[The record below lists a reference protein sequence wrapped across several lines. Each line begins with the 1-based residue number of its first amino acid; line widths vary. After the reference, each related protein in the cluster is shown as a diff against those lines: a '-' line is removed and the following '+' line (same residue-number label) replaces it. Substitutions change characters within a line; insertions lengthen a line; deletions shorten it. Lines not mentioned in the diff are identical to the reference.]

1 MSRAVQSER
10 GRYKIS
16 ASMELTPPI
25 EMSDSYPPVLEE
37 VARLAGLPEV
47 RAAFD
52 WFRSQEAQFVEWQME
67 SARIA
72 APPFGEAARGAWL
85 ADRFRELGLSEVQA
99 DEAGNVFGV
108 QPGSGSRSV
117 ALSAHIDT
125 VFPASTPLN
134 IRQQGSRLYG
144 PGVSDNGA
152 GIAALLAVA
161 GAIRAARI
169 SHVLPFVFIGDV
181 GEEGE
186 GDLRGMRH
194 VFATPRWRDSIAYSV
209 IVDGAGSDTVVAEAL
224 GSRRFEVI
232 VRGPGGHSWSDFG
245 APNPIIVL
253 SRALEAFRQTPVP
266 ASPKTTFN
274 VGVIRGGTSVNS
286 IPESASMR
294 VDLRS
299 TSMAEIDRLE
309 RALRIAVDQAIEAE
323 NRAAAG
329 HGKRKPQEVQCEVV
343 AIGNRPAGELAAD
356 TRILKV
362 IRAVDAQ
369 LGNAAQVQRAST
381 DANIPLS
388 LGREAIAIGGGG
400 SGGGAH
406 TLQEW
411 FDCSRRDLGL
421 RRIVLTMLALSGVG
435 E

>member
-1 MSRAVQSER
+1 
-10 GRYKIS
+10 
-16 ASMELTPPI
+16 MEFIPQVAA
-25 EMSDSYPPVLEE
+25 SDSYPPLQEE
-37 VARLAGLPEV
+37 VARLTGSLEV
-47 RAAFD
+47 RSAFER
-52 WFRSQEAQFVEWQME
+52 FRSQESQFALWQME
-67 SARIA
+67 ATRIA
-72 APPFGEAARGAWL
+72 APPFGEAARGSWL
-85 ADRFRELGLSEVQA
+85 ADRFRELGLIDVQVDEV
-99 DEAGNVFGV
+99 GNVFGIR
-108 QPGSGSRSV
+108 PGYGRRFV

-125 VFPASTPLN
+125 VFPAATPLH
-134 IRQQGSRLYG
+134 IRQESSRLYG

-152 GIAALLAVA
+152 GIAAMLAVA
-161 GAIRAARI
+161 SILGSAKI
-169 SHVLPFVFIGDV
+169 SHALPFLFMGNV

-194 VFATPRWRDSIAYSV
+194 VFATPRWRDAIAYSV
-209 IVDGAGSDTVVAEAL
+209 IVDGAGADTIVAEAL

-232 VRGPGGHSWSDFG
+232 ARGPGGHSWSDFG

-253 SRALEAFRQTPVP
+253 SRAIEAFSRTQVP

-274 VGVIRGGTSVNS
+274 IGVVRGGTSVNS

-299 TSMAEIDRLE
+299 TSMSEIDRLE
-309 RALRIAVDQAIEAE
+309 RALRVALDQAVVAE
-323 NRAAAG
+323 NRGAAQLSA
-329 HGKRKPQEVQCEVV
+329 RKPQVVQSEVV
-343 AIGNRPAGELAAD
+343 EIGNRPAGELASDA
-356 TRILKV
+356 RLLKV

-369 LGNAAQVQRAST
+369 LGNTAQVQRAST

-411 FDCSRRDLGL
+411 FDCNGRELGL
-421 RRIVLTMLALSGVG
+421 RRILLTMLTLAGIG

>member
-1 MSRAVQSER
+1 MAFGSQAEV
-10 GRYKIS
+10 
-16 ASMELTPPI
+16 
-25 EMSDSYPPVLEE
+25 SDVYPSVPEE
-37 VARLAGLPEV
+37 VARLAASPEI
-47 RAAFD
+47 RSAFN
-52 WFRSQEAQFVEWQME
+52 WFRSQEPQLAHWQME
-67 SARIA
+67 MARIA
-72 APPFGEAARGAWL
+72 APPFGEAARGVWL
-85 ADRFRELGLSEVQA
+85 AEKFRELGLDDVRI
-99 DEAGNVFGV
+99 DDVGNVFGV
-108 QPGSGSRSV
+108 HPGFGKRYV

-125 VFPASTPLN
+125 VFPAGTPLN
-134 IRQQGSRLYG
+134 IRQQGSKLYG

-152 GIAALLAVA
+152 GVTAMLAIVALLRSVRVRHAM
-161 GAIRAARI
+161 
-169 SHVLPFVFIGDV
+169 PFLFIGNV

-194 VFATPRWRDSIAYSV
+194 IFATQRWKDSIAYSLV
-209 IVDGAGSDTVVAEAL
+209 LDGAGSDTIVAEAL

-245 APNPIIVL
+245 APNPIVVL
-253 SRALEAFRQTPVP
+253 ARTVESFCQTPVS
-266 ASPKTTFN
+266 AAPKSTFN
-274 VGVIRGGTSVNS
+274 IGVIRGGTSVNS

-299 TSMAEIDRLE
+299 TSMQELERLE
-309 RALRIAVDQAIEAE
+309 RSLRVSLDQALDAEQKSVEA
-323 NRAAAG
+323 RGIAS
-329 HGKRKPQEVQCEVV
+329 RKPQTVTAEVV
-343 AIGNRPAGELAAD
+343 VIGDRPAGELEPAA
-356 TRILKV
+356 RIFEV

-388 LGREAIAIGGGG
+388 IGREAIAIGGGG

-411 FDCSRRDLGL
+411 FDCNGREVGL
-421 RRIVLTMLALSGVG
+421 KRILLTMMTLAGAG

>member
-1 MSRAVQSER
+1 
-10 GRYKIS
+10 
-16 ASMELTPPI
+16 MEFIPQVAA
-25 EMSDSYPPVLEE
+25 SDSYPPLQEE
-37 VARLAGLPEV
+37 VARLTGSLEV
-47 RAAFD
+47 RSAFER
-52 WFRSQEAQFVEWQME
+52 FRSQESQFALWQME
-67 SARIA
+67 ATRIA
-72 APPFGEAARGAWL
+72 APPFGEAARGSWL
-85 ADRFRELGLSEVQA
+85 ADRFRELGLIDVQVDEV
-99 DEAGNVFGV
+99 GNVFGIR
-108 QPGSGSRSV
+108 PGYGQRFV

-125 VFPASTPLN
+125 VFPAATPLH
-134 IRQQGSRLYG
+134 IRQESSRLYG

-161 GAIRAARI
+161 SILGSAKI
-169 SHVLPFVFIGDV
+169 SHALPFLFMGNV

-194 VFATPRWRDSIAYSV
+194 VFATPRWRDAIAYNV
-209 IVDGAGSDTVVAEAL
+209 IVDGAGADTIVAEAL

-253 SRALEAFRQTPVP
+253 SRAIEAFSRTEVPV
-266 ASPKTTFN
+266 SPKTTFN
-274 VGVIRGGTSVNS
+274 VGVVRGGTSVNS

-299 TSMAEIDRLE
+299 TSMSEIDRLE
-309 RALRIAVDQAIEAE
+309 RALRVALDQAVVAE
-323 NRAAAG
+323 NRRAAQLSA
-329 HGKRKPQEVQCEVV
+329 RKPQVVQSEVV
-343 AIGNRPAGELAAD
+343 EIGNRPAGELASDA
-356 TRILKV
+356 RLLKV

-369 LGNAAQVQRAST
+369 LGNTAQVQRAST

-411 FDCSRRDLGL
+411 FDCNGRELGL
-421 RRIVLTMLALSGVG
+421 RRILLTMLTLAGIG

>member
-1 MSRAVQSER
+1 LWQ
-10 GRYKIS
+10 
-16 ASMELTPPI
+16 I
-25 EMSDSYPPVLEE
+25 E
-37 VARLAGLPEV
+37 AT
-47 RAAFD
+47 
-52 WFRSQEAQFVEWQME
+52 
-67 SARIA
+67 RIA
-72 APPFGEAARGAWL
+72 APPFGESARASWL
-85 ADRFRELGLSEVQA
+85 ADRFRELGLIDVQIDEV
-99 DEAGNVFGV
+99 GNVFGIR
-108 QPGSGSRSV
+108 PGYGRRFV

-125 VFPASTPLN
+125 VFPAATPLH
-134 IRQQGSRLYG
+134 IRQESSRLYG

-152 GIAALLAVA
+152 GIAAMLAVA
-161 GAIRAARI
+161 SILGSAKI
-169 SHVLPFVFIGDV
+169 SHALPFLFIGNV

-194 VFATPRWRDSIAYSV
+194 VFATPRWRDAIAYNL
-209 IVDGAGSDTVVAEAL
+209 IVDGAGADTIVAEAL

-232 VRGPGGHSWSDFG
+232 IRGPGGHSWSDFG
-245 APNPIIVL
+245 APNPII
-253 SRALEAFRQTPVP
+253 ALARTVEAFSRTPVP

-274 VGVIRGGTSVNS
+274 IGVVRGGTSVNS

-299 TSMAEIDRLE
+299 TSMSEIDRLE
-309 RALRIAVDQAIEAE
+309 TALRGALDQAVAAE
-323 NRAAAG
+323 NRGAALQST
-329 HGKRKPQEVQCEVV
+329 RKPQTVQSEVV
-343 AIGNRPAGELAAD
+343 EIGNRPAGELASDA
-356 TRILKV
+356 RLLKV

-369 LGNAAQVQRAST
+369 LGNTAQVQRAST

-411 FDCSRRDLGL
+411 FDCNGRELGL
-421 RRIVLTMLALSGVG
+421 RRILLTMLTLAGTG

>member
-1 MSRAVQSER
+1 
-10 GRYKIS
+10 
-16 ASMELTPPI
+16 
-25 EMSDSYPPVLEE
+25 
-37 VARLAGLPEV
+37 V

-52 WFRSQEAQFVEWQME
+52 RFRSQESQFAQWQME
-67 SARIA
+67 ATRVA
-72 APPFGEAARGAWL
+72 APPFGEAARSAWL
-85 ADRFRELGLSEVQA
+85 ADRFRDLGLNDVQV
-99 DEAGNVFGV
+99 DDVGNVFGIR
-108 QPGSGSRSV
+108 PGYGSRFV

-125 VFPASTPLN
+125 VFPAATPLN

-152 GIAALLAVA
+152 GIAAMLAVA
-161 GAIRAARI
+161 SVLSSALGSARI
-169 SHVLPFVFIGDV
+169 SHGLPFVFIGNV

-194 VFATPRWRDSIAYSV
+194 VFATPRWRDAIAYSV
-209 IVDGAGSDTVVAEAL
+209 IVDGAGADTVVAEAL
-224 GSRRFEVI
+224 GSRRFEII

-245 APNPIIVL
+245 APNPIIAL
-253 SRALEAFRQTPVP
+253 SRTIEVFSQTPVP

-299 TSMAEIDRLE
+299 TSMMEIDRLE
-309 RALRIAVDQAIEAE
+309 RALRAALQQAVAAE
-323 NRAAAG
+323 NRAAAQ
-329 HGKRKPQEVQCEVV
+329 HATRKPQVVQSEVV
-343 AIGNRPAGELAAD
+343 EIGNRPAGELTPDA
-356 TRILKV
+356 RLLKV

-369 LGNAAQVQRAST
+369 LGNTAQVQRAST

-388 LGREAIAIGGGG
+388 LGREAIAIGAGG

-411 FDCSRRDLGL
+411 FDCNGRDLGL
-421 RRIVLTMLALSGVG
+421 RRILLTMLTLSGVG

>member
-1 MSRAVQSER
+1 
-10 GRYKIS
+10 
-16 ASMELTPPI
+16 MELIPPVAA
-25 EMSDSYPPVLEE
+25 SDSYPSVQQE
-37 VARLAGLPEV
+37 VARLAGSPEV

-52 WFRSQEAQFVEWQME
+52 RFRSQESQFALWQME
-67 SARIA
+67 ATRVA

-85 ADRFRELGLSEVQA
+85 ADRFRDLGLTDVQVDEV
-99 DEAGNVFGV
+99 GNVFGV
-108 QPGSGSRSV
+108 RPGYGSRFV

-125 VFPASTPLN
+125 VFPAATPLN

-144 PGVSDNGA
+144 PGVADNGA
-152 GIAALLAVA
+152 GIAAMLAVA
-161 GAIRAARI
+161 GVLGSARI
-169 SHVLPFVFIGDV
+169 SHALPFVFIGNV

-194 VFATPRWRDSIAYSV
+194 VFATPRWRDAIAYSV
-209 IVDGAGSDTVVAEAL
+209 IVDGAGADTVVAEAL

-245 APNPIIVL
+245 VPNPIIAL
-253 SRALEAFRQTPVP
+253 SRAIEVFSQTPVP
-266 ASPKTTFN
+266 AAPKTTFN
-274 VGVIRGGTSVNS
+274 IGVIRGGTSVNS

-299 TSMAEIDRLE
+299 TSTAEIDRLE
-309 RALRIAVDQAIEAE
+309 RALRIALDQAVAAE
-323 NRAAAG
+323 NRAAAQ
-329 HGKRKPQEVQCEVV
+329 HGTRRPQVVQSEVV
-343 AIGNRPAGELAAD
+343 EIGNRPAGELAAD
-356 TRILKV
+356 ARLLKV

-369 LGNAAQVQRAST
+369 LGNTAQVQRAST

-388 LGREAIAIGGGG
+388 LGREAIAIGAGG

-411 FDCSRRDLGL
+411 FDCNGRELGL
-421 RRIVLTMLALSGVG
+421 RRILLTMLTLSGVG

>member
-1 MSRAVQSER
+1 M
-10 GRYKIS
+10 S
-16 ASMELTPPI
+16 ASDVHPPAQQ
-25 EMSDSYPPVLEE
+25 E

-47 RAAFD
+47 RSAFGR
-52 WFRSQEAQFVEWQME
+52 FRQEEPQFAQWQME
-67 SARIA
+67 VSRVAS
-72 APPFGEAARGAWL
+72 PPFGEGARGEWL
-85 ADRFRELGLSEVQA
+85 ADRFRQIGLTDVQVDEV
-99 DEAGNVFGV
+99 GNVFGV
-108 QPGSGSRSV
+108 RHGQGSRFV

-125 VFPASTPLN
+125 VFPSTTPLN

-152 GIAALLAVA
+152 GIAAMLAVA
-161 GAIRAARI
+161 SVLTNSRI
-169 SHVLPFVFIGDV
+169 THDLPFVFIGNV

-194 VFATPRWRDSIAYSV
+194 VFQTPRWRDAIDYSV
-209 IVDGAGSDTVVAEAL
+209 IVDGAGADTVVAEAL

-232 VRGPGGHSWSDFG
+232 ARGPGGHSWSDFG
-245 APNPIIVL
+245 TPNPIIVL
-253 SRALEAFRQTPVP
+253 GRAIQFLSETPVP
-266 ASPKTTFN
+266 ALPKTTFN

-299 TSMAEIDRLE
+299 TSMVEIDRLE
-309 RALRIAVDQAIEAE
+309 RALRIALDHAVDAE
-323 NRAAAG
+323 NRPPVPRG
-329 HGKRKPQEVQCEVV
+329 PRRTQTVQCEVV
-343 AIGNRPAGELAAD
+343 EIGNRPAGELAPDA
-356 TRILKV
+356 RLLKV

-369 LGNAAQVQRAST
+369 LGNTAQVQRAST

-388 LGREAIAIGGGG
+388 LGRQAIAIGAGG

-411 FDCSRRDLGL
+411 FDCNGRDLGL
-421 RRIVLTMLALSGVG
+421 RRILLTMLALSSVG
-435 E
+435 EQ

>member
-1 MSRAVQSER
+1 MTAQGAATDWYPTVQQ
-10 GRYKIS
+10 
-16 ASMELTPPI
+16 
-25 EMSDSYPPVLEE
+25 E
-37 VARLAGLPEV
+37 VARLAARPEV
-47 RAAFD
+47 RAACE
-52 WFRSQEAQFVEWQME
+52 WFHSQEARLAAWQME
-67 SARIA
+67 AARIPS
-72 APPFGEAARGAWL
+72 PPFGEAARGAWL
-85 ADRFRELGLSEVQA
+85 AERFREIGLSEIHT
-99 DEAGNVFGV
+99 DEVGNVLGIH
-108 QPGSGSRSV
+108 PAYGSRCL

-125 VFPASTPLN
+125 VFPANTPLN
-134 IRQQGSRLYG
+134 LRQQGSRLYG
-144 PGVSDNGA
+144 PGVADNGA
-152 GIAALLAVA
+152 GITALLAIASALQASQVA
-161 GAIRAARI
+161 HA
-169 SHVLPFVFIGDV
+169 LPFLFVGNV

-194 VFATPRWRDSIAYSV
+194 VFATPRWSESIAYSIV
-209 IVDGAGSDTVVAEAL
+209 VDGAGSETIVAEAL

-245 APNPIIVL
+245 TANPIIVL
-253 SRALEAFRQTPVP
+253 ARAIDEFSQTPVP

-299 TSMAEIDRLE
+299 TSSSEIDRLE
-309 RALRIAVDQAIEAE
+309 RLLRAAIDRAVAGE
-323 NRAAAG
+323 NRTATAS
-329 HGKRKPQEVQCEVV
+329 RKVRPVQHEIVE
-343 AIGNRPAGELAAD
+343 IGNRPAGELPPDA
-356 TRILKV
+356 RILKV

-381 DANIPLS
+381 DANVPLS

-411 FDCSRRDLGL
+411 FDCSGRELGL
-421 RRIVLTMLALSGVG
+421 KRILLTMLALAGIG

>member
-1 MSRAVQSER
+1 MA
-10 GRYKIS
+10 
-16 ASMELTPPI
+16 A
-25 EMSDSYPPVLEE
+25 SDSYPPLQEE
-37 VARLAGLPEV
+37 VARLAGSPQV
-47 RAAFD
+47 RAAFER
-52 WFRSQEAQFVEWQME
+52 FRSQESQFALWQME
-67 SARIA
+67 ATRVA

-85 ADRFRELGLSEVQA
+85 AERFRDFGLNDVRVDEV
-99 DEAGNVFGV
+99 GNVFGIR
-108 QPGSGSRSV
+108 PGYGSRYV

-125 VFPASTPLN
+125 VFPAATPLN

-152 GIAALLAVA
+152 GIAAMLAVA
-161 GAIRAARI
+161 SVCNSARI
-169 SHVLPFVFIGDV
+169 SHASPFVFIGNV

-194 VFATPRWRDSIAYSV
+194 VFATPQWRDSIAYSV
-209 IVDGAGSDTVVAEAL
+209 VVDGAGADTVVAEAL

-245 APNPIIVL
+245 TPNPIIAL
-253 SRALEAFRQTPVP
+253 SRAVEILSQTPVP

-309 RALRIAVDQAIEAE
+309 RAMRVALEKAVTAE
-323 NRAAAG
+323 NWTAAQQKG
-329 HGKRKPQEVQCEVV
+329 RKPQAVESEVV
-343 AIGNRPAGELAAD
+343 EIGNRPAGELARDA
-356 TRILKV
+356 RLLKV

-369 LGNAAQVQRAST
+369 LGNTAQVQRAST

-411 FDCSRRDLGL
+411 FDCNGRELGL
-421 RRIVLTMLALSGVG
+421 RRILLTMLTLSGVG

>member
-1 MSRAVQSER
+1 MDSIPQVA
-10 GRYKIS
+10 
-16 ASMELTPPI
+16 L
-25 EMSDSYPPVLEE
+25 SDVYPPVQEE

-47 RAAFD
+47 RAVFER
-52 WFRSQEAQFVEWQME
+52 FRARESQFAQWQME
-67 SARIA
+67 ATRVA
-72 APPFGEAARGAWL
+72 APPFGESVRGAWL
-85 ADRFRELGLSEVQA
+85 ADRFRELGLSGVQVDEV
-99 DEAGNVFGV
+99 GNVFGMH
-108 QPGSGSRSV
+108 PGYGSRFI

-125 VFPASTPLN
+125 VFPAATPLN
-134 IRQQGSRLYG
+134 VRQQGSRLYG

-152 GIAALLAVA
+152 GITAMLAVA
-161 GAIRAARI
+161 SVLGNARI
-169 SHVLPFVFIGDV
+169 SHALPFVFIGNV

-194 VFATPRWRDSIAYSV
+194 VFATPRWRDAIAYSV
-209 IVDGAGSDTVVAEAL
+209 VVDGAGADTVVAEAL

-232 VRGPGGHSWSDFG
+232 VRGPGGHSWTDFG
-245 APNPIIVL
+245 TPNPIITL
-253 SRALEAFRQTPVP
+253 SRAVEVFSQTPVP

-294 VDLRS
+294 IDLRS

-309 RALRIAVDQAIEAE
+309 RALRAALQQAVAAE
-323 NRAAAG
+323 NRAAAQ
-329 HGKRKPQEVQCEVV
+329 HGTRKPQVVQSEVV
-343 AIGNRPAGELAAD
+343 EIGNRPAGELTQDA
-356 TRILKV
+356 RLMRV

-369 LGNAAQVQRAST
+369 LGNTAQVQRAST

-411 FDCSRRDLGL
+411 FDCNGRDLGL
-421 RRIVLTMLALSGVG
+421 RRILFTILTLSGVS

>member
-1 MSRAVQSER
+1 MDSISRVA
-10 GRYKIS
+10 
-16 ASMELTPPI
+16 A
-25 EMSDSYPPVLEE
+25 SDSYPPVQEE
-37 VARLAGLPEV
+37 VARLAGFPQV

-52 WFRSQEAQFVEWQME
+52 RFRAQESQFALWQLEATRVP
-67 SARIA
+67 
-72 APPFGEAARGAWL
+72 APPFGEAERGAWL
-85 ADRFRELGLSEVQA
+85 ADRFRELGLIDVRIDEV
-99 DEAGNVFGV
+99 GNVFGV
-108 QPGSGSRSV
+108 RPGQVNRFV

-125 VFPASTPLN
+125 VFPATTPLN
-134 IRQQGSRLYG
+134 VRQQGSRLYG

-152 GIAALLAVA
+152 GIAAMLALVSVL
-161 GAIRAARI
+161 GKSRI
-169 SHVLPFVFIGDV
+169 SHALPFVFIGNV

-194 VFATPRWRDSIAYSV
+194 VFATPRWRDAIAYSV
-209 IVDGAGSDTVVAEAL
+209 IVDGAGADTVVAEAL

-245 APNPIIVL
+245 APNPIIAL
-253 SRALEAFRQTPVP
+253 SRAIEILSRTPVP
-266 ASPKTTFN
+266 ATPKTTFN
-274 VGVIRGGTSVNS
+274 IGVIRGGTSVNS

-309 RALRIAVDQAIEAE
+309 SALRAALDQAVAAE
-323 NRAAAG
+323 NQAATR
-329 HGKRKPQEVQCEVV
+329 HGVRKPLVVQSEVV
-343 AIGNRPAGELAAD
+343 EIGNRPAGELAPDA
-356 TRILKV
+356 RLLKV

-369 LGNAAQVQRAST
+369 LGNSAQVQRAST

-411 FDCSRRDLGL
+411 FDCNGRELGL
-421 RRIVLTMLALSGVG
+421 RRILLTMLTLSGVG

>member
-1 MSRAVQSER
+1 MEVFPQVAAPDTYPTVDQEVSRLS
-10 GRYKIS
+10 S
-16 ASMELTPPI
+16 
-25 EMSDSYPPVLEE
+25 
-37 VARLAGLPEV
+37 LPEV
-47 RAAFD
+47 RTAFD
-52 WFRSQEAQFVEWQME
+52 RFRAQESQFALWQIE
-67 SARIA
+67 TTRVA

-85 ADRFRELGLSEVQA
+85 EDRFRELGLSDVYRDEV
-99 DEAGNVFGV
+99 GNVFGV
-108 QPGSGSRSV
+108 RPGYGSRFV

-125 VFPASTPLN
+125 VFPAATPLN

-152 GIAALLAVA
+152 GIAAMLAVVSVLARA
-161 GAIRAARI
+161 GI
-169 SHVLPFVFIGDV
+169 SHSAPFVFIGNV

-194 VFATPRWRDSIAYSV
+194 VFASPRWRDAIAYSV
-209 IVDGAGSDTVVAEAL
+209 IVDGAGADTVVSEAL
-224 GSRRFEVI
+224 GSRRFEVS

-245 APNPIIVL
+245 TPNPIIAL
-253 SRALEAFRQTPVP
+253 ARAIEAFSRTPVP
-266 ASPKTTFN
+266 TTPKTTFN

-299 TSMAEIDRLE
+299 TSTSEIDRLE
-309 RALRIAVDQAIEAE
+309 RTLRQALEQAVAAE
-323 NRAAAG
+323 NRSAAQQKG
-329 HGKRKPQEVQCEVV
+329 RKPQVVQSEVV
-343 AIGNRPAGELAAD
+343 EIGNRPAGELAAD
-356 TRILKV
+356 ARLLKV
-362 IRAVDAQ
+362 IRAVDLR
-369 LGNAAQVQRAST
+369 LGNTAQVQRAST

-411 FDCSRRDLGL
+411 FDCNGRDLGL
-421 RRIVLTMLALSGVG
+421 RRILLTMLALSGVG

>member
-1 MSRAVQSER
+1 
-10 GRYKIS
+10 
-16 ASMELTPPI
+16 MELTPPI
-25 EMSDSYPPVLEE
+25 EMSDSYPRVVEE
-37 VARLAGLPEV
+37 VARLAGLPKV
-47 RAAFD
+47 RAAFE
-52 WFRSQEAQFVEWQME
+52 WFRSEEPQFAAWQMGA
-67 SARIA
+67 ARIA
-72 APPFGEAARGAWL
+72 APPFGEGARGAWL
-85 ADRFRELGLSEVQA
+85 ADRFRDLGLKDVQA
-99 DEAGNVFGV
+99 DEVGNVFGV
-108 QPGSGSRSV
+108 HPGYGSRSV

-125 VFPASTPLN
+125 VFPATTPLN
-134 IRQQGSRLYG
+134 VRQQGSRLYG

-152 GIAALLAVA
+152 GIAAMLAVA

-169 SHVLPFVFIGDV
+169 SHAQPFVFIGNV

-194 VFATPRWRDSIAYSV
+194 VFSTARWRDSIAYCV

-253 SRALEAFRQTPVP
+253 ARAIEAFGQTPVP
-266 ASPKTTFN
+266 VAPKTTFN

-299 TSMAEIDRLE
+299 TSMTEIDRLE
-309 RALRIAVDQAIEAE
+309 RALRGAVDQAIEE
-323 NRAAAG
+323 EHRTAAA
-329 HGKRKPQEVQCEVV
+329 HGRRKPQALQSEVV
-343 AIGNRPAGELAAD
+343 AIGNRPAGELATD

-369 LGNAAQVQRAST
+369 LGNVAQVQRAST

-388 LGREAIAIGGGG
+388 LGREAIAVGGGG

-411 FDCSRRDLGL
+411 FDSSGRDLGL
-421 RRIVLTMLALSGVG
+421 RRILLTMLTLSGVG

>member
-1 MSRAVQSER
+1 
-10 GRYKIS
+10 
-16 ASMELTPPI
+16 MELTPPI

-47 RAAFD
+47 RAAFE
-52 WFRSQEAQFVEWQME
+52 WFRSQEPQFAQWQME
-67 SARIA
+67 VARIA

-85 ADRFRELGLSEVQA
+85 AERFCELGLSDVQA
-99 DEAGNVFGV
+99 DEVGNVFGV
-108 QPGSGSRSV
+108 HPGHGTRSV
-117 ALSAHIDT
+117 ALSAHLDT
-125 VFPASTPLN
+125 VFPATTPLN
-134 IRQQGSRLYG
+134 IRQQGSRMYG

-152 GIAALLAVA
+152 GIAAMLAVA
-161 GAIRAARI
+161 GAIRTARML
-169 SHVLPFVFIGDV
+169 HGLPFVFIGNV

-186 GDLRGMRH
+186 GDLRGMRY
-194 VFATPRWRDSIAYSV
+194 VFSTPRWRDSIAYSV

-245 APNPIIVL
+245 TPNPIIVL
-253 SRALEAFRQTPVP
+253 ARAIEAFRQTPVP

-299 TSMAEIDRLE
+299 TSMTEIDRLE
-309 RALRIAVDQAIEAE
+309 HALRIAVDQAMEAE
-323 NRAAAG
+323 NHAAAE
-329 HGKRKPQEVQCEVV
+329 HGRRKLQVVQCEVV

-369 LGNAAQVQRAST
+369 LGNTAQVQRAST

-411 FDCSRRDLGL
+411 FDGNGRDLGL
-421 RRIVLTMLALSGVG
+421 RRILLTMLALSGVG

>member
-1 MSRAVQSER
+1 VQQ
-10 GRYKIS
+10 
-16 ASMELTPPI
+16 
-25 EMSDSYPPVLEE
+25 E
-37 VARLAGLPEV
+37 VARLAGSPAV

-52 WFRSQEAQFVEWQME
+52 WFRSQESQFALWQME
-67 SARIA
+67 ATRVA
-72 APPFGEAARGAWL
+72 APPFGESARSVWL
-85 ADRFRELGLSEVQA
+85 ADRFRELRLNDVQVDEV
-99 DEAGNVFGV
+99 GNVFGV
-108 QPGSGSRSV
+108 RPGYGSRFVS
-117 ALSAHIDT
+117 LSAHIDT
-125 VFPASTPLN
+125 VFPAATPLN

-144 PGVSDNGA
+144 PGVADNGA
-152 GIAALLAVA
+152 GIVAMLAVA
-161 GAIRAARI
+161 SVLGSARI
-169 SHVLPFVFIGDV
+169 SHALPFVFIGNV

-194 VFATPRWRDSIAYSV
+194 VFATPRWRDAIAYSV
-209 IVDGAGSDTVVAEAL
+209 IVDGAGADTVVAEAL

-245 APNPIIVL
+245 APNPIIAL
-253 SRALEAFRQTPVP
+253 ARAIEVFSQTPVP

-299 TSMAEIDRLE
+299 TSTAEIDRLE
-309 RALRIAVDQAIEAE
+309 RALRIALDQAVAWE
-323 NRAAAG
+323 NRAAAQ
-329 HGKRKPQEVQCEVV
+329 HGTRRPQVVQSEVV
-343 AIGNRPAGELAAD
+343 EIGNRPAGELAPDA
-356 TRILKV
+356 RLLQV

-369 LGNAAQVQRAST
+369 LGNTAQVQRAST

-388 LGREAIAIGGGG
+388 LGREAIAIGAGG

-411 FDCSRRDLGL
+411 FDCNGRELGL
-421 RRIVLTMLALSGVG
+421 RRILLTMLTLSGVG

>member
-1 MSRAVQSER
+1 MER
-10 GRYKIS
+10 
-16 ASMELTPPI
+16 TPPVSAPD
-25 EMSDSYPPVLEE
+25 MSPTVQQE
-37 VARLAGLPEV
+37 VARLAGMPEM
-47 RAAFD
+47 RAAFSR
-52 WFRSQEAQFVEWQME
+52 FRSEEPQFAQWQME
-67 SARIA
+67 ASRVP
-72 APPFGEAARGAWL
+72 APPFGEAPRAEWL
-85 ADRFRELGLSEVQA
+85 ADRFRELGLKDVEV
-99 DEAGNVFGV
+99 DEVGNVFGV
-108 QPGSGSRSV
+108 RPGYGQRYISV
-117 ALSAHIDT
+117 SAHIDT

-152 GIAALLAVA
+152 GIAAMLAVA
-161 GAIRAARI
+161 
-169 SHVLPFVFIGDV
+169 SVLCRSQIAHPMPFVFIGNV

-194 VFATPRWRDSIAYSV
+194 VFQTPHWSNAIAYSV

-232 VRGPGGHSWSDFG
+232 ARGPGGHSWSDFG
-245 APNPIIVL
+245 TPNPIFALAHAIQAL
-253 SRALEAFRQTPVP
+253 SETPVP

-309 RALRIAVDQAIEAE
+309 RALRVALDHAVDAE
-323 NRAAAG
+323 NQPALVRNPRRA
-329 HGKRKPQEVQCEVV
+329 HIVQYEVV
-343 AIGNRPAGELAAD
+343 EIGNRPAGELAAD
-356 TRILKV
+356 SRLMKV

-400 SGGGAH
+400 TGGGAH

-411 FDCSRRDLGL
+411 FDCNGRELGL
-421 RRIVLTMLALSGVG
+421 RRILLTMLALSAVG

>member
-1 MSRAVQSER
+1 MKSSPQVAASE
-10 GRYKIS
+10 S
-16 ASMELTPPI
+16 W
-25 EMSDSYPPVLEE
+25 PPVKEE
-37 VARLAGLPEV
+37 VARLASSPEV
-47 RAAFD
+47 RAAFER
-52 WFRSQEAQFVEWQME
+52 FHSQESQFALWQME
-67 SARIA
+67 AAKVA

-85 ADRFRELGLSEVQA
+85 ADRFRELGLIDVHVDEV
-99 DEAGNVFGV
+99 GNVFGIR
-108 QPGSGSRSV
+108 PGYGGHFV

-125 VFPASTPLN
+125 VFPAATPLN

-152 GIAALLAVA
+152 GIAAMLAVA
-161 GAIRAARI
+161 SVLGSTRI
-169 SHVLPFVFIGDV
+169 THALPFVFIGNV

-194 VFATPRWRDSIAYSV
+194 VFATPRWRDAIAYSV
-209 IVDGAGSDTVVAEAL
+209 IVDGAGADTVVAEAL
-224 GSRRFEVI
+224 GSRRFEVM

-245 APNPIIVL
+245 TPNPIIAIA
-253 SRALEAFRQTPVP
+253 RTIERFTQTPVP

-299 TSMAEIDRLE
+299 TSMAEIDRME
-309 RALRIAVDQAIEAE
+309 RALRVALDHSVAAE
-323 NRAAAG
+323 NLAAAQQG
-329 HGKRKPQEVQCEVV
+329 GRKPQVVQSEVV
-343 AIGNRPAGELAAD
+343 EIGNRPAGELAQDA
-356 TRILKV
+356 RLLKV

-369 LGNAAQVQRAST
+369 LGNTAQVQRAST

-388 LGREAIAIGGGG
+388 LGRQAIAIGGGG

-411 FDCSRRDLGL
+411 FDSNGRELGL
-421 RRIVLTMLALSGVG
+421 RRILLTMLTLSGVG

>member
-1 MSRAVQSER
+1 
-10 GRYKIS
+10 
-16 ASMELTPPI
+16 MEPI
-25 EMSDSYPPVLEE
+25 PQVAASDSYPPLQEE
-37 VARLAGLPEV
+37 VARLAGSPQV

-52 WFRSQEAQFVEWQME
+52 RFRAQESQFALWQME
-67 SARIA
+67 ATRVA

-85 ADRFRELGLSEVQA
+85 ADRFRELGLIDVQVDEV
-99 DEAGNVFGV
+99 GNVFGV
-108 QPGSGSRSV
+108 RPGYGNRFV

-125 VFPASTPLN
+125 VFPAATPLN

-152 GIAALLAVA
+152 GIAAMLAVA
-161 GAIRAARI
+161 SVLGSARI
-169 SHVLPFVFIGDV
+169 SHALPFVFIGNV

-194 VFATPRWRDSIAYSV
+194 VFATPRWRDAIAYSV
-209 IVDGAGSDTVVAEAL
+209 VVDGAGADTVVAEAL

-245 APNPIIVL
+245 APNPIIAL
-253 SRALEAFRQTPVP
+253 SRGIEIFSQTPVP

-299 TSMAEIDRLE
+299 TSTAEIDRLE
-309 RALRIAVDQAIEAE
+309 RALRIALDQAVASE
-323 NRAAAG
+323 NRVAAQ
-329 HGKRKPQEVQCEVV
+329 HGTRKPQVVQSEFVE
-343 AIGNRPAGELAAD
+343 IGNRPAGELARDA
-356 TRILKV
+356 RLLRV

-369 LGNAAQVQRAST
+369 LGNTAQVQRAST

-400 SGGGAH
+400 FGGGAH

-411 FDCSRRDLGL
+411 FDCNGRELGL
-421 RRIVLTMLALSGVG
+421 RRILLTMLTLSGAG

>member
-1 MSRAVQSER
+1 MTPQVAASDVYPTVQ
-10 GRYKIS
+10 K
-16 ASMELTPPI
+16 
-25 EMSDSYPPVLEE
+25 E
-37 VARLAGLPEV
+37 VARIAALAEV
-47 RAAFD
+47 RSAGE
-52 WFRSQEAQFVEWQME
+52 WLRSQESRFAEFQME
-67 SARIA
+67 VARIA
-72 APPFGEAARGAWL
+72 APPFGEGIRAAWL
-85 ADRFRELGLSEVQA
+85 ADRFREIGLNDVETDKV
-99 DEAGNVFGV
+99 GNVFAV
-108 QPGSGSRSV
+108 HPGYGNRYV

-134 IRQQGSRLYG
+134 VRQQGSRLYG

-152 GIAALLAVA
+152 GIAAILAVA
-161 GAIRAARI
+161 EALQTTRI
-169 SHVLPFVFIGDV
+169 PHALPFVFIGNV

-194 VFATPRWRDSIAYSV
+194 VFATPRWKNSIAYSIV
-209 IVDGAGSDTVVAEAL
+209 VDGAGSDTVVAEAL

-253 SRALEAFRQTPVP
+253 SRTIDVFSLTPVP
-266 ASPKTTFN
+266 VSPKTTFN

-309 RALRIAVDQAIEAE
+309 RALRTALARAVATE
-323 NRAAAG
+323 NQAAASQTA
-329 HGKRKPQEVQCEVV
+329 RKPQAVQSEVV
-343 AIGNRPAGELAAD
+343 EIGNRPAGELTPDA
-356 TRILKV
+356 RVLKV
-362 IRAVDAQ
+362 IRAVDAH

-411 FDCSRRDLGL
+411 FDCNGRDLGL
-421 RRIVLTMLALSGVG
+421 KRILLTMLALAGSG

>member
-1 MSRAVQSER
+1 
-10 GRYKIS
+10 
-16 ASMELTPPI
+16 MEPVPQQTL
-25 EMSDSYPPVLEE
+25 SDSHPPVQEE

-52 WFRSQEAQFVEWQME
+52 RFRAQESQFALWQME
-67 SARIA
+67 ATRVA
-72 APPFGEAARGAWL
+72 APPFGEAARGLWL
-85 ADRFRELGLSEVQA
+85 AERFREFGLVDVQVDEV
-99 DEAGNVFGV
+99 GNVFGIR
-108 QPGSGSRSV
+108 PGHGSRYV

-125 VFPASTPLN
+125 VFPAATPLHV
-134 IRQQGSRLYG
+134 RQQGSRLYG
-144 PGVSDNGA
+144 PGVADNGA
-152 GIAALLAVA
+152 GIAAMLAVA
-161 GAIRAARI
+161 SALAHARI
-169 SHVLPFVFIGDV
+169 SHELPFLFIGNV

-194 VFATPRWRDSIAYSV
+194 VFATPRWRDAIAYSV
-209 IVDGAGSDTVVAEAL
+209 IVDGAGTDTVVAEAL

-245 APNPIIVL
+245 APNPIIAL
-253 SRALEAFRQTPVP
+253 ARAIEVFSQTPVP

-309 RALRIAVDQAIEAE
+309 RMLRLGLEQAVALE
-323 NRAAAG
+323 NRAAAQ
-329 HGKRKPQEVQCEVV
+329 HENRRPPQPPSRMLQSEVLE
-343 AIGNRPAGELAAD
+343 IGNRPAGELAPDA
-356 TRILKV
+356 RLLKV

-369 LGNAAQVQRAST
+369 LGNNAQVQRAST

-411 FDCSRRDLGL
+411 FDCDGRDLGL
-421 RRIVLTMLALSGVG
+421 RRILLTLLALSGVG

>member
-1 MSRAVQSER
+1 
-10 GRYKIS
+10 
-16 ASMELTPPI
+16 MEPI
-25 EMSDSYPPVLEE
+25 PQVATSNVYPPVQEE
-37 VARLAGLPEV
+37 VSRLTGSPEV
-47 RAAFD
+47 RVAFD
-52 WFRSQEAQFVEWQME
+52 RFRSQESQFAVWQME
-67 SARIA
+67 ATRVA
-72 APPFGEAARGAWL
+72 APPFGETARAVWL
-85 ADRFRELGLSEVQA
+85 AERFRELGLEDVHLDEV
-99 DEAGNVFGV
+99 GNVFGIR
-108 QPGSGSRSV
+108 PGYGKRLV

-125 VFPASTPLN
+125 VFPATTPLN
-134 IRQQGSRLYG
+134 IRREGSRLYG

-152 GIAALLAVA
+152 GIAAMLAVVSVLSSV
-161 GAIRAARI
+161 RI
-169 SHVLPFVFIGDV
+169 SHALPFLFIGNV

-194 VFATPRWRDSIAYSV
+194 VFANPRWRDAIGYSV

-245 APNPIIVL
+245 APNPIIAL
-253 SRALEAFRQTPVP
+253 SRAIELFSQTPVP

-299 TSMAEIDRLE
+299 TSMSEIDRLE
-309 RALRIAVDQAIEAE
+309 RALRAALEQALASENLTVAAQSGTRRQQGLRSEVIE
-323 NRAAAG
+323 
-329 HGKRKPQEVQCEVV
+329 
-343 AIGNRPAGELAAD
+343 IGNRPAGELPAD
-356 TRILKV
+356 SRLLKV
-362 IRAVDAQ
+362 IRAVDTQ
-369 LGNAAQVQRAST
+369 LGNTAQVQRAST

-411 FDCSRRDLGL
+411 FDCNGRELGL
-421 RRIVLTMLALSGVG
+421 KRILLTMLTLSGAG

>member
-1 MSRAVQSER
+1 MESIPQVA
-10 GRYKIS
+10 
-16 ASMELTPPI
+16 ASN
-25 EMSDSYPPVLEE
+25 SYPPVQQE
-37 VARLAGLPEV
+37 VARLAGSPAV
-47 RAAFD
+47 RAAFER
-52 WFRSQEAQFVEWQME
+52 FRSQESQFALWQME
-67 SARIA
+67 ATRIA

-85 ADRFRELGLSEVQA
+85 ADRFRELGLTDVQVDEV
-99 DEAGNVFGV
+99 GNVFGV
-108 QPGSGSRSV
+108 RPGYGSRFV

-125 VFPASTPLN
+125 VFPAAAPLH

-144 PGVSDNGA
+144 PGVADNGA
-152 GIAALLAVA
+152 GMAAMLAVISVL
-161 GAIRAARI
+161 GRARI
-169 SHVLPFVFIGDV
+169 SHALPFVFIGNV

-194 VFATPRWRDSIAYSV
+194 VFATPRWRDAIAYSV
-209 IVDGAGSDTVVAEAL
+209 VVDGAGADTVVAEAL

-245 APNPIIVL
+245 APNPIITL
-253 SRALEAFRQTPVP
+253 SRAIEVFSQTPVP

-299 TSMAEIDRLE
+299 TSMVEIDRLE
-309 RALRIAVDQAIEAE
+309 QALRVALDQAVAWE
-323 NRAAAG
+323 NRAAAQ
-329 HGKRKPQEVQCEVV
+329 HAARRPQVVQSEVV
-343 AIGNRPAGELAAD
+343 EIGNRPAGELAPDA
-356 TRILKV
+356 RLLKV

-369 LGNAAQVQRAST
+369 LGNTAQVQRAST

-388 LGREAIAIGGGG
+388 LGREAIAIGAGG

-411 FDCSRRDLGL
+411 FDCNGRDLGL
-421 RRIVLTMLALSGVG
+421 RRILLTMLTLSGVG

>member
-1 MSRAVQSER
+1 MEPISPASE
-10 GRYKIS
+10 
-16 ASMELTPPI
+16 T
-25 EMSDSYPPVLEE
+25 YPPVQEE
-37 VARLAGLPEV
+37 VARIAGSPQV

-52 WFRSQEAQFVEWQME
+52 RFRAQESQFALWQME
-67 SARIA
+67 ATRLA
-72 APPFGEAARGAWL
+72 APPFGEATRAAWL
-85 ADRFRELGLSEVQA
+85 ADRFRELGLTDVHLDEV
-99 DEAGNVFGV
+99 GNVFGV
-108 QPGSGSRSV
+108 RPGYGSRYV

-125 VFPASTPLN
+125 VFPAATPLN

-152 GIAALLAVA
+152 GIAAMLAVA
-161 GAIRAARI
+161 SVLASARI
-169 SHVLPFVFIGDV
+169 AHALPYVFIGNV

-194 VFATPRWRDSIAYSV
+194 VFATPRWRDAIAYSV
-209 IVDGAGSDTVVAEAL
+209 VVDGAGADTIVAEAL

-232 VRGPGGHSWSDFG
+232 VRGPGGHSWTDFG

-253 SRALEAFRQTPVP
+253 SRTIEAFSQTPVP
-266 ASPKTTFN
+266 ATPKTTFN

-309 RALRIAVDQAIEAE
+309 RALRVALDQAVAAE
-323 NRAAAG
+323 NRSTARQG
-329 HGKRKPQEVQCEVV
+329 IRTPQLAPDQPIQSRMVQSRLVQSEVV
-343 AIGNRPAGELAAD
+343 EIGNRPAGELPRDA
-356 TRILKV
+356 RLLKV
-362 IRAVDAQ
+362 IRALDAQ
-369 LGNAAQVQRAST
+369 LGNTAQVQRAST
-381 DANIPLS
+381 DANVPLS

-411 FDCSRRDLGL
+411 FDCNGRDLGL
-421 RRIVLTMLALSGVG
+421 RRILLTMLTLSGVS